1 MAPPPPSNDGVGSS
15 PSLSGGAKL
24 QEDISGLDAE
34 LEEIQR
40 LHEMTADADIHE
52 GNSGGGDGSGSD
64 GSGSGSDGSGSGSDG
79 SGSGGGKRLS
89 VDGGGGFGNGAGGS
103 QAGAAQEA
111 VDEEVDR
118 RSVYVGN
125 VDYSATPHEL
135 QDHFKSCGNIN
146 RITIMVDKLT
156 GHPKGFAYV
165 EFDDVEAVQHAVLL
179 SDTVFR
185 SRQIKVIPKRKN
197 LPSFMRGRGRGRST
211 YRGRGRGGYRPFYRG
226 RGSFGRGYG
235 RPY

>member
-1 MAPPPPSNDGVGSS
+1 MADVES
-15 PSLSGGAKL
+15 PKLMVPGDKL
-24 QEDISGLDAE
+24 QEEVSGLDAE

-40 LHEMTADADIHE
+40 LQEMTADAETHE
-52 GNSGGGDGSGSD
+52 GGGGDG
-64 GSGSGSDGSGSGSDG
+64 
-79 SGSGGGKRLS
+79 RMS
-89 VDGGGGFGNGAGGS
+89 VDGVGGAVGGGGGEFGNGRGSAG
-103 QAGAAQEA
+103 QEA

-146 RITIMVDKLT
+146 RITIMVDKMT

-197 LPSFMRGRGRGRST
+197 LPSFMRGRGRGRGM

-226 RGSFGRGYG
+226 RGGHSRGYG